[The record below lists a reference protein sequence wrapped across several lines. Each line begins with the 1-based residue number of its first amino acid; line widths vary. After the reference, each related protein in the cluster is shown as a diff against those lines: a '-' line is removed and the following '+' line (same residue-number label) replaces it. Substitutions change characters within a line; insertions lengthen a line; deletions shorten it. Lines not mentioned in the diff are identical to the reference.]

1 MKNFIELKRQQS
13 PLVYQE
19 DEKNKQKTATSN
31 NWTPA
36 DGFLPVDEEDLSIES
51 CRDYYNVKSCEEE
64 TVCAS
69 VIHAPDH
76 LSNNKANLNDN
87 GYLANRSY
95 DCEFPPKGLFSVGNS
110 SSTKQN
116 RASVLSS
123 GPKESYQA
131 SKYFSYI
138 MAKENKRDSSVNRN
152 RSVRKSISRMFRMS
166 RQLAK
171 SSESIGSI
179 RHACAPI
186 SRSAIASSQLERF
199 EENVENVPNDDLG
212 SGIGKWDAQ
221 VSGSQGDLS
230 FSETS
235 ADGSLRS
242 LSLPNAFRSNFV
254 FRKNS
259 HIYYPQADSAISLQ

>member
-199 EENVENVPNDDLG
+199 AEIYTEN
-212 SGIGKWDAQ
+212 AQ

>member
-1 MKNFIELKRQQS
+1 MKNFIELKRQQCS
-13 PLVYQE
+13 IVYQE
-19 DEKNKQKTATSN
+19 DEKDKQKTATEN
-31 NWTPA
+31 NWTTA
-36 DGFLPVDEEDLSIES
+36 DGFFPVDEETLSIES

-76 LSNNKANLNDN
+76 LSSNKGNLKDN
-87 GYLANRSY
+87 RYFGNRSY
-95 DCEFPPKGLFSVGNS
+95 ECEFPPKGLFSVENS

-116 RASVLSS
+116 RSSVLSS
-123 GPKESYQA
+123 GPKDSYQA

-179 RHACAPI
+179 RHTGAPI

-199 EENVENVPNDDLG
+199 
-212 SGIGKWDAQ
+212 DAQ

-230 FSETS
+230 FSDAS

-254 FRKNS
+254 LRKNS
-259 HIYYPQADSAISLQ
+259 HIYYPQADGAISLQ